1 MKEDCISSSTM
12 TGSIRSAMAAIYGTA
27 SRIDEGFLRVLL
39 DEVPPGLDVLAHED
53 AEHPVGRGGVFQRDP
68 LEHTGLGVH
77 GRFPQLLG
85 LHLRQPLEPLD
96 LLRLLAVAIPQFGTA
111 LVAVDVEILLVH
123 L

>member
-12 TGSIRSAMAAIYGTA
+12 TGSIRSAIAAIYGTA

-39 DEVPPGLDVLAHED
+39 NEVPAGLDVLAHED

-68 LEHTGLGVH
+68 LEHAGLGVH

-85 LHLRQPLEPLD
+85 LHLGQALEPLD
-96 LLRLLAVAIPQFGTA
+96 LQLLLAVAIPQLVKA
-111 LVAVDVEILLVH
+111 LVVVDVEI
-123 L
+123 